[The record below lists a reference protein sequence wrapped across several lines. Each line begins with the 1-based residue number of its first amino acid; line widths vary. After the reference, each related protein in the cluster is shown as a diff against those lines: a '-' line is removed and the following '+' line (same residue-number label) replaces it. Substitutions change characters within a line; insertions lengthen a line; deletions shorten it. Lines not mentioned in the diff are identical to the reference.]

1 MEYPFSSFNVVDKF
15 LAVTDEL
22 LDFTKPTNGQ
32 GVETEEL
39 ARLLKKVCPDKW
51 YIEEDDDDECE

>member
-22 LDFTKPTNGQ
+22 LDFTKPVNGQ
-32 GVETEEL
+32 GVETEDL
-39 ARLLKKVCPDKW
+39 ARVLKKSCPEQW
-51 YIEEDDDDECE
+51 FIEEDDEDECE